1 MNVSGSISL
10 PVVLMGTGL
19 GEGLG
24 TGPGDGVEGGAWC
37 GRTGSLGCCGTTVI
51 ATPVKRE

>member
-51 ATPVKRE
+51 TTPTL